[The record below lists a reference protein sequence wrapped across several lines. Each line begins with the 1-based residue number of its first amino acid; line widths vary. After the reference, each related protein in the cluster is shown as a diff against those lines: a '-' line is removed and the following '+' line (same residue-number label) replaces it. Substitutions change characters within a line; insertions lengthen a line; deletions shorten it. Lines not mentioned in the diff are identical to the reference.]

1 MLRAPIITLAVVVVL
16 GLVLFG
22 VDMAIQRPAATTAPA
37 PAATAAP
44 PSPAAS
50 APAPAPATAPAPAPA
65 AFPAQVRYVGDVTSQ
80 GASIPIAVTVDGG
93 KAKAYVCDGH
103 HVEAWMQGMAATG
116 AVDGAGRQGNHMT
129 GHLDGAQLT
138 GMVHINGR
146 PDAPFTASP
155 ATGQKSGIY
164 RAAGSGRTTGWIVRG
179 DGGQVGLS
187 RDASGVETPPAP
199 LPLDSPLPAGVAL
212 VDGSTDVV
220 PAP

>member
-1 MLRAPIITLAVVVVL
+1 MLRAPIITLAAVVVL

-22 VDMAIQRPAATTAPA
+22 VDMAIQRPAASTAPA
-37 PAATAAP
+37 PLAAAAPPPPATAA
-44 PSPAAS
+44 
-50 APAPAPATAPAPAPA
+50 APAPAPA
-65 AFPAQVRYVGDVTSQ
+65 AFPDKVRYVGDVTSE

-103 HVEAWMQGMAATG
+103 HVEAWMQGTAATG
-116 AVDGAGRQGNHMT
+116 AVDGSGRAGNHMT
-129 GHLDGAQLT
+129 GHLDGARLT
-138 GMVHINGR
+138 GTVHINGR

-155 ATGQKSGIY
+155 ATDGKAGIY

-199 LPLDSPLPAGVAL
+199 LPLDGPLPTGVAL

-220 PAP
+220 PAT

>member
-37 PAATAAP
+37 PAVAAASPPPPAAAP
-44 PSPAAS
+44 A
-50 APAPAPATAPAPAPA
+50 APAPAPD
-65 AFPAQVRYVGDVTSQ
+65 AFPATKVRYVGDVTSQ

-103 HVEAWMQGMAATG
+103 HVEAWMQGTAATA
-116 AVDGAGRQGNHMT
+116 AVDGSGRQGNHVT
-129 GHLDGAQLT
+129 GHLDGARLT
-138 GMVHINGR
+138 GTVHINGR
-146 PDAPFTASP
+146 PDAPFTATP
-155 ATGQKSGIY
+155 KADPKAGIY
-164 RAAGSGRTTGWIVRG
+164 RASGSGRTTGWIVG
-179 DGGQVGLS
+179 SESGQVGLS

-199 LPLDSPLPAGVAL
+199 LPLDGPLPAGVVP